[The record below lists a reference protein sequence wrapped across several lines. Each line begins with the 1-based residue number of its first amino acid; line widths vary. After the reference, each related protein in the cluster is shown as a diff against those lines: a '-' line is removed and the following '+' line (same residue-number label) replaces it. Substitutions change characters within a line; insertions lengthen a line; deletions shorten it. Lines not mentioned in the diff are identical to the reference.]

1 MQKDTPPDDQETQ
14 NSEQQPPIEQS
25 ENASPEELGVGQR
38 QSNEPFSPI
47 DFDSIIDKA
56 VSEIKKPDDQQ
67 PASEVIGDDSQKKDE
82 DGHAGD
88 DGSNDAPKA
97 DEQKKDEAPP
107 AEEKKDEKPADGA
120 EKPVENKPAE
130 QAPVDPELDAIEK
143 KMGPHSAPKTKQLFN
158 EVKAIAAREK
168 AEREKLQKELETLR
182 TQATQQQQQGNKLP
196 KEIEDEISAL
206 RDRVRQFDATADP
219 AIIAKYDT
227 PINTN
232 NDSIL
237 KTLVDNGLPQEHAD
251 ALKKKGITLASLKPY
266 LNTLE
271 TGVGAD
277 GKQYQA
283 DPDTAE
289 KIRETLRE
297 NMRLSKDK
305 EREITD
311 WRAGYEARI
320 KNQEEQQKQQVEQA
334 TARLNSEFDT
344 HLKKW
349 SFLQK
354 PADITDTD
362 VPAIRKQKEAAIKEY
377 NEKSLAYA
385 EAVKKETASP
395 LDAQVSARIGIL
407 YRDHVAPQLASKLEA
422 ANKEIA
428 ELQKQIDSMKKAG
441 SASRTVGTVK
451 PSNAAKKDVD
461 LSKGFDEIIDDVAR
475 QAFGEQQN
483 G

>member
-1 MQKDTPPDDQETQ
+1 MQKDNPSDDQETP
-14 NSEQQPPIEQS
+14 STEQESSIEQS

-47 DFDSIIDKA
+47 DFDSIIEKA
-56 VSEIKKPDDQQ
+56 AADITNPSDDQQ
-67 PASEVIGDDSQKKDE
+67 PASEVVADGQKKE
-82 DGHAGD
+82 
-88 DGSNDAPKA
+88 
-97 DEQKKDEAPP
+97 EAAP
-107 AEEKKDEKPADGA
+107 AEENKDEKPADGGEKPADGA
-120 EKPVENKPAE
+120 EKPADGAEKPADGAEKTVENKQVE
-130 QAPVDPELDAIEK
+130 QLPVDPELDAIEK

-168 AEREKLQKELETLR
+168 AEREKIQKELETLR
-182 TQATQQQQQGNKLP
+182 SQATQQQAQGSKLP

-219 AIIAKYDT
+219 AIISKYDN
-227 PINTN
+227 PINSN

-237 KTLVDNGLPQEHAD
+237 KTLVENGLPQEHAD
-251 ALKKKGITLASLKPY
+251 ALKKKGVTLATLKPY

-297 NMRLSKDK
+297 NIRLAKDK

-311 WRAGYEARI
+311 WRNGYEARI
-320 KNQEEQQKQQVEQA
+320 KSQEEQQKQQLEQA
-334 TARLNSEFDT
+334 TTRLNTEFET

-349 SFLQK
+349 NFLQK
-354 PADITDTD
+354 PADVIDTD

-395 LDAQVSARIGIL
+395 LDAQVAARIGIL

-451 PSNAAKKDVD
+451 PSNAPKKDVD
-461 LSKGFDEIIDDVAR
+461 MSKGFDEIIDEVAR
-475 QAFGEQQN
+475 EAFGGQQN

>member
-1 MQKDTPPDDQETQ
+1 MQKDNPSDDQET
-14 NSEQQPPIEQS
+14 NITEQEPSIEQS

-56 VSEIKKPDDQQ
+56 VADIKKPDDQQ
-67 PASEVIGDDSQKKDE
+67 PASEVVS
-82 DGHAGD
+82 DGE
-88 DGSNDAPKA
+88 P
-97 DEQKKDEAPP
+97 KKDEALP
-107 AEEKKDEKPADGA
+107 AEGDKEVPAADKAEKPADEAEKPADGA
-120 EKPVENKPAE
+120 EKPAGDAEKPVENKEAE

-182 TQATQQQQQGNKLP
+182 TQATQQQAQGNKLP